1 MIGVVNAPLTRIGE
15 RANVIHRSSGTRNAT
30 RRSYHVPFGIDA
42 IFRGERLQR
51 PVNVLMLVGLGA
63 AVGGVAR
70 YGLASGVY
78 DRLNG
83 ALPASIALNII
94 ASFAVGSIVEAV
106 LIRYDAE
113 GLRYF
118 MKAGFCGGFTNLA
131 AFTPEVM
138 SFINRHDYEKAG
150 LYAFGSIVLASLS
163 VTLGAAAARRVR
175 T

>member
-1 MIGVVNAPLTRIGE
+1 
-15 RANVIHRSSGTRNAT
+15 
-30 RRSYHVPFGIDA
+30 
-42 IFRGERLQR
+42 
-51 PVNVLMLVGLGA
+51 MLVGLGA

-70 YGLASGVY
+70 YGLASGVH

-83 ALPASIALNII
+83 ALPASLALNIV
-94 ASFAVGSIVEAV
+94 ASFVVGLTVETV
-106 LIRYDAE
+106 LIANDAE

-131 AFTPEVM
+131 AFTPDVM
-138 SFINRHDYEKAG
+138 SFINRHDYAKAG

-163 VTLGAAAARRVR
+163 VTLGAAAARGLR